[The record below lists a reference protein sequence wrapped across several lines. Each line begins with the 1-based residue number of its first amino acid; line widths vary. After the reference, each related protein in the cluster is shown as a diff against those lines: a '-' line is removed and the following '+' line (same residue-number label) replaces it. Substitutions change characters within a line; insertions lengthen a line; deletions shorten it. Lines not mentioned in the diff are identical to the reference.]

1 KIRAFLGVM
10 SLSSMMLAVVV
21 AERRRAEESLR
32 SRERLVRLCVEHAP
46 AAVAML
52 DRAMRYLVTSR
63 RWLTDFGLDGASL
76 AGRCHYDVFPN
87 LAEERKLI
95 HQRCLAGAIE
105 RREEDRILRPD
116 GTPEWARWEI
126 VPWREDNG
134 TIGGLILFVEFLT
147 ERKRA
152 EEALEK

>member
-1 KIRAFLGVM
+1 
-10 SLSSMMLAVVV
+10 
-21 AERRRAEESLR
+21 
-32 SRERLVRLCVEHAP
+32 
-46 AAVAML
+46 
-52 DRAMRYLVTSR
+52 AMRYLVTSR

-152 EEALEK
+152 EEALEKADLRLRQAQRLESIGRLAGGVAHDFNNLLMPILGYAAMLRE